1 MDGFPCVSASLL
13 GFCLGSTVGWTS
25 PMQPLLTSEFPPV
38 GSEPMTT
45 EAVAWLGSINFMG
58 TIIGTLFWGVAA
70 DRWGRKT
77 TSSLVAIPYIVSWT
91 LIYTATNIES
101 LLVARI
107 IGGIGNSGAIVNV
120 PVFITEI
127 AQDDLRGFFGSFFG
141 LAINAGVLFGYTV
154 GTYLQYHGLA
164 LSCMMVPIFFLATF
178 IWLPET
184 PMFLWKKGRTDEAER
199 SLMWYKGGDL
209 LETENVLSK
218 YKTMTSSQS
227 MKKPSLKTLV
237 STRGTVKAMVIGVGL
252 MVAVQGSGIFP
263 ILNFAVS
270 IFEMCGTSLSPHHSA
285 IILGSTQ
292 LAFGFLCSLVVDRL
306 GRKSLLMSS
315 LVTMTFS
322 LGLLGTYL
330 FFFGDQ
336 PAHPVLSWIPI
347 ICLSMHVVFFSL
359 GLGAVCYVIVGEI
372 FPPEIRGLAMSTLAF
387 VTGVLAFTIIKLFP
401 TMRRVMKPYG
411 IFFFYSSCCLFFAF
425 FFYFN
430 LPETKGKPQNVI
442 LKILNG
448 EELTDEENAEET
460 QRLHDV
466 KHPNIVKKGIV

>member
-1 MDGFPCVSASLL
+1 
-13 GFCLGSTVGWTS
+13 
-25 PMQPLLTSEFPPV
+25 MQPLLTSEFPPV
-38 GSEPMTT
+38 GSEPMTI

-70 DRWGRKT
+70 DRFGRKT
-77 TSSLVAIPYIVSWT
+77 TSSLVAVPYIVSWV
-91 LIYTATNIES
+91 LILTASNIES
-101 LLVARI
+101 LIVARI
-107 IGGIGNSGAIVNV
+107 IGGIGNSGAVVNV
-120 PVFITEI
+120 PVFVTEI

-154 GTYLQYHGLA
+154 GTYLKYHGLA
-164 LSCMMVPIFFLATF
+164 FSCLVVPIFFLGTF

-184 PMFLWKKGRTDEAER
+184 PMFLWKKGQTNEAER
-199 SLMWYKGGDL
+199 SLMWYTGGNL
-209 LETENVLSK
+209 IETEKSLSK
-218 YKTMTSSQS
+218 YKTMTCGQS
-227 MKKPSLKTLV
+227 TKKPNLKSLV
-237 STRGTVKAMVIGVGL
+237 STRGTIKAMVIGVGL

-285 IILGSTQ
+285 IILGSIQ
-292 LAFGFLCSLVVDRL
+292 LAFGVLCSLVVDRL

-315 LVTMTFS
+315 LITMTFS

-330 FFFGDQ
+330 LFYGDQ
-336 PAHPVLSWIPI
+336 PAHYILSWVPI

-359 GLGAVCYVIVGEI
+359 GLGAVSYVIIGEI
-372 FPPEIRGLAMSTLAF
+372 FPPEIRGIAMSSLAF

-430 LPETKGKPQNVI
+430 LPETKGKSQNVI
-442 LKILNG
+442 LKMLNG
-448 EELTDEENAEET
+448 EELSEEENAEET
-460 QRLHDV
+460 QRLQSV
-466 KHPNIVKKGIV
+466 KLPTIVKKGIV